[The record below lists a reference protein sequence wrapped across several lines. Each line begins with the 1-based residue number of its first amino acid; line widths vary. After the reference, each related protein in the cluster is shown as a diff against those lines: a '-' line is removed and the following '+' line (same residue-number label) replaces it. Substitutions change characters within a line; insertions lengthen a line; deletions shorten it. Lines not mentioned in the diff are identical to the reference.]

1 MEEEEEEEE
10 ENSDVHFKRKREGE
24 HRRKRVVKKPRRHT
38 PVVTESESVEIISP
52 SAPLVIKLSMQK
64 KAAEKAAPGLGKV
77 SSHLQDF
84 LIILSSRAA
93 NLLIWEIGTEIA
105 GGTRRLL

>member
-1 MEEEEEEEE
+1 M
-10 ENSDVHFKRKREGE
+10 
-24 HRRKRVVKKPRRHT
+24 KKPRSHT
-38 PVVTESESVEIISP
+38 PVITESESIATVSP
-52 SAPLVIKLSMQK
+52 PALLVIKLSAQK

-77 SSHLQDF
+77 SSHL

-93 NLLIWEIGTEIA
+93 NLLIWDIGIEIV